1 MPRSI
6 SASGEI
12 IGMLP
17 AGMTVIV
24 DEALLFA
31 GFGSEDVAAA
41 VTVAV
46 FVSGPGVEGRVMV
59 SVNVAVAPLVSV
71 PALHV
76 IVVVPLHAPPGVADW
91 NVVPGGRM
99 SVTVTPV
106 AVLGPPLVTTI
117 V

>member
-1 MPRSI
+1 MPRKRR
-6 SASGEI
+6 ASGET

-24 DEALLFA
+24 DEALLFD

-46 FVSGPGVEGRVMV
+46 FVTRPGVDGKVTV
-59 SVNVAVAPLVSV
+59 SVNVAVAPLVIV
-71 PALHV
+71 PALQV
-76 IVVVPLHAPPGVADW
+76 MVVVPLHAPPGVADW
-91 NVVPGGRM
+91 KVVPGGRM

-106 AVLGPPLVTTI
+106 AV
-117 V
+117 